1 MSNSFYRIYEEEGVI
16 ECYLTNQ
23 KNMAIDYVKEKLP
36 EISLT
41 NKEKEKMTMNDVFFG
56 RAILSQEDREAG
68 LWDVAIGKRLALLRA
83 KEKRNKSFFNKVNFF
98 LNGLY
103 IKINDFCDATDK
115 VGKMFV
121 SVENYHKDKLKEVL

>member
-68 LWDVAIGKRLALLRA
+68 LWNVAIGKRLALLRA

-103 IKINDFCDATDK
+103 IKINDFCDTTDK
-115 VGKMFV
+115 IGKSFV
-121 SVENYHKDKLKEVL
+121 AVENYHKDKLKEVL

>member
-1 MSNSFYRIYEEEGVI
+1 
-16 ECYLTNQ
+16 
-23 KNMAIDYVKEKLP
+23 MAIDYVKEKLP

-41 NKEKEKMTMNDVFFG
+41 EKEKEKMTMNDVFFG

-68 LWDVAIGKRLALLRA
+68 CWNVAVGKRLALLRA

-115 VGKMFV
+115 IGKSFV
-121 SVENYHKDKLKEVL
+121 AVENYHKDKLKEVL

>member
-83 KEKRNKSFFNKVNFF
+83 KEKRN
-98 LNGLY
+98 
-103 IKINDFCDATDK
+103 
-115 VGKMFV
+115 
-121 SVENYHKDKLKEVL
+121 